1 MQETIKTAWFRFYEE
16 LNDFL
21 PSTKKKILFP
31 CPFKGNPSVKDI
43 VESLGVPHP
52 EVDLILV
59 NSNSVDFSY
68 KRCDKDHVSVYPVF
82 ESLNITGVTY
92 LRARPLRMI
101 RFIADVHLGKLTKY
115 LRLCGFDTYYDK
127 NLDDREIIELSLSG
141 KRIILT
147 RDRNLLKNRNVTH
160 GYWIR
165 SSVPAEQMRE
175 LFVRF
180 DLKDNMKPFTRCT
193 ECNSLLVKVN
203 KEDIIDRLLP
213 KTRQFY
219 DTFKRC
225 PGCGRIYW
233 EGAHFDK
240 MRQQITSFQSQ
251 VQDQ

>member
-1 MQETIKTAWFRFYEE
+1 VQETIKTAWFRFYEE

-68 KRCDKDHVSVYPVF
+68 KLCDKDHVSVYPVF

-127 NLDDREIIELSLSG
+127 
-141 KRIILT
+141 T
-147 RDRNLLKNRNVTH
+147 
-160 GYWIR
+160 
-165 SSVPAEQMRE
+165 
-175 LFVRF
+175 
-180 DLKDNMKPFTRCT
+180 
-193 ECNSLLVKVN
+193 
-203 KEDIIDRLLP
+203 
-213 KTRQFY
+213 
-219 DTFKRC
+219 
-225 PGCGRIYW
+225 
-233 EGAHFDK
+233 
-240 MRQQITSFQSQ
+240 
-251 VQDQ
+251 